1 MGSQIFSPRG
11 VDNLAVKKL
20 RFLEFP
26 KLYEACFNNHIS
38 YTFIGADSS
47 ISELEMEIAQRNR
60 SGSVNS
66 RDAVVGNTSGS
77 PVGSA
82 PTGNTDN
89 KLENQLYDKYLANFF
104 NPLHAKPTGEGI
116 APEATFAQKGVL
128 YDVDGKFSYSTYTEE
143 MRSYHPMLD
152 IKALTKDL
160 K

>member
-1 MGSQIFSPRG
+1 
-11 VDNLAVKKL
+11 
-20 RFLEFP
+20 
-26 KLYEACFNNHIS
+26 
-38 YTFIGADSS
+38 
-47 ISELEMEIAQRNR
+47 MEIAQRNR

-66 RDAVVGNTSGS
+66 RDAVVGTSSGS

-82 PTGNTDN
+82 PTSNTDN

>member
-1 MGSQIFSPRG
+1 MDSNFTQKF
-11 VDNLAVKKL
+11 L
-20 RFLEFP
+20 RTKSLSE
-26 KLYEACFNNHIS
+26 S
-38 YTFIGADSS
+38 SDTSS
-47 ISELEMEIAQRNR
+47 IGDSILSEIEMEIAQRNR

-66 RDAVVGNTSGS
+66 RDAVVGTSSGS

-82 PTGNTDN
+82 PNSNTEN

>member
-1 MGSQIFSPRG
+1 VYELNGPHF
-11 VDNLAVKKL
+11 KKL
-20 RFLEFP
+20 YFLFT
-26 KLYEACFNNHIS
+26 L
-38 YTFIGADSS
+38 DS
-47 ISELEMEIAQRNR
+47 ILSEIEMEIAQRNR

-66 RDAVVGNTSGS
+66 RDAVVGTSSGS

-82 PTGNTDN
+82 PNSTTEN

>member
-1 MGSQIFSPRG
+1 
-11 VDNLAVKKL
+11 LYA
-20 RFLEFP
+20 RFNIYNF
-26 KLYEACFNNHIS
+26 Y
-38 YTFIGADSS
+38 S
-47 ISELEMEIAQRNR
+47 ILSELEMDIAQRNR

-66 RDAVVGNTSGS
+66 RVDAVVGTSSGS

-82 PTGNTDN
+82 PSD
-89 KLENQLYDKYLANFF
+89 KLDSQLYDKYHANFF

-116 APEATFAQKGVL
+116 APENTFAKKGVL
-128 YDVDGKFSYSTYTEE
+128 YDVDGKFSYSTYSEE

>member
-1 MGSQIFSPRG
+1 MGSKIFSPRG
-11 VDNLAVKKL
+11 EDNLAVKKL

-26 KLYEACFNNHIS
+26 KLYPRFINHIS
-38 YTFIGADSS
+38 YS
-47 ISELEMEIAQRNR
+47 ILSEIEMEIAQRNR

-66 RDAVVGNTSGS
+66 RDAVVGTSSGS

-82 PTGNTDN
+82 PSDI
-89 KLENQLYDKYLANFF
+89 LDSQLYHKYHANFF

-116 APEATFAQKGVL
+116 APENTFAQKGVL

>member
-1 MGSQIFSPRG
+1 M
-11 VDNLAVKKL
+11 D
-20 RFLEFP
+20 
-26 KLYEACFNNHIS
+26 
-38 YTFIGADSS
+38 
-47 ISELEMEIAQRNR
+47 IAQRNR
-60 SGSVNS
+60 SGSINS
-66 RDAVVGNTSGS
+66 RDAVVNTTSGS
-77 PVGSA
+77 PVGSSS
-82 PTGNTDN
+82 NTDN

>member
-1 MGSQIFSPRG
+1 MGSKIFSPRG
-11 VDNLAVKKL
+11 EDNLAVKKL

-26 KLYEACFNNHIS
+26 KLYPRFINHIS
-38 YTFIGADSS
+38 YS
-47 ISELEMEIAQRNR
+47 ILSEIEMEIAQRNR

-66 RDAVVGNTSGS
+66 RDAVVGTSSGS

-82 PTGNTDN
+82 PNSNTEN

>member
-1 MGSQIFSPRG
+1 MQYP
-11 VDNLAVKKL
+11 
-20 RFLEFP
+20 
-26 KLYEACFNNHIS
+26 
-38 YTFIGADSS
+38 TFI
-47 ISELEMEIAQRNR
+47 
-60 SGSVNS
+60 
-66 RDAVVGNTSGS
+66 RDQSKIYFFFCS
-77 PVGSA
+77 
-82 PTGNTDN
+82 
-89 KLENQLYDKYLANFF
+89 FF

>member
-1 MGSQIFSPRG
+1 MDSNFTQKF
-11 VDNLAVKKL
+11 L
-20 RFLEFP
+20 RTKSLSE
-26 KLYEACFNNHIS
+26 S
-38 YTFIGADSS
+38 SDTSS
-47 ISELEMEIAQRNR
+47 IGDSILSEIEMEIAQRNR
-60 SGSVNS
+60 SGSLNS
-66 RDAVVGNTSGS
+66 RDAVVGTSSGS

-82 PTGNTDN
+82 PNSNTEN

>member
-1 MGSQIFSPRG
+1 MGKNFQSTWRRQFT
-11 VDNLAVKKL
+11 VNKL
-20 RFLEFP
+20 RFLEYQ
-26 KLYEACFNNHIS
+26 KLYPRFINHIS
-38 YTFIGADSS
+38 YS
-47 ISELEMEIAQRNR
+47 ILSEIEMEIAQRNR

-66 RDAVVGNTSGS
+66 RDAVVGTSSGS

-82 PTGNTDN
+82 PNSNTEN

>member
-1 MGSQIFSPRG
+1 MDSKRTYTQKF
-11 VDNLAVKKL
+11 L
-20 RFLEFP
+20 RTKTLSESS
-26 KLYEACFNNHIS
+26 ETS
-38 YTFIGADSS
+38 IGADSS
-47 ISELEMEIAQRNR
+47 LSEIEMEIAQRNR

-66 RDAVVGNTSGS
+66 RDAVVGTSSGS

-82 PTGNTDN
+82 PNSNTEN